1 MPVLWR
7 MMILQTTNNRPEP
20 PKVLAFF
27 MPFREK
33 YAFPPQE
40 SAGKYAITIA
50 QPSKHYKSSV

>member
-1 MPVLWR
+1 

-50 QPSKHYKSSV
+50 QPSKHYKSNV